1 MKKIFFLLVFVAI
14 ACASKA
20 QNEAKSWTIQPR
32 VGLNVADLTNGDG
45 NKART
50 GFSAG
55 VELEYHFSDILSLSM
70 GAMYSL
76 QGCKN
81 KYYANTNL
89 TNKLDYINIPI
100 TANVY
105 VAKGLA
111 VKLGVQPGFNV
122 RNKTTG
128 LLGDLSKDSYK
139 SNSGVRSFDFSI
151 PVGISY
157 EFYNFVLDARYNWGL
172 TNIVRNTD
180 HKNSVFQLTIG
191 YKFKL

>member
-1 MKKIFFLLVFVAI
+1 
-14 ACASKA
+14 
-20 QNEAKSWTIQPR
+20 
-32 VGLNVADLTNGDG
+32 
-45 NKART
+45 
-50 GFSAG
+50 
-55 VELEYHFSDILSLSM
+55 M

-172 TNIVRNTD
+172 TNIARNTD